1 MLRSLFTLI
10 IAPPT
15 HQIRIPL
22 LSRARLSKQLARAD
36 VEVGRK
42 DAHLGIVG
50 WDGGKGELQVF
61 AARLKFEAHLEG
73 LR

>member
-1 MLRSLFTLI
+1 
-10 IAPPT
+10 
-15 HQIRIPL
+15 
-22 LSRARLSKQLARAD
+22 